1 MQKRILKC
9 TARVLNIAVT
19 AVLAL
24 LLTLQFTT
32 LLVRAVRK
40 DPYASVLGY
49 HSAVVLT
56 GSMADAIN
64 PNDLI
69 ITKAQDQYAVGDIV
83 TYRTAGASVTHRII
97 ERTDNG
103 WITKGD
109 ANNTPDGEID
119 PSSIVG
125 KVVLIIPRIGAI
137 ITFMRTPLGMLCM
150 VALLFVLLI
159 LTPVKKE
166 HE

>member
-24 LLTLQFTT
+24 LLVFQLMT

-40 DPYASVLGY
+40 DPYASVFGY

-83 TYRTAGASVTHRII
+83 TYRTEGASVTHRII
-97 ERTDNG
+97 ERTDSG

-125 KVVLIIPRIGAI
+125 KVVLIIPRVGAI

-166 HE
+166 HG